1 MLAKIFLKWTFFKP
15 DLFFASC
22 FRTLQ
27 HLLEQKQF
35 GHFWRGGGVRISLSM
50 TEPIIPIPFLSTPMQ
65 IKNKNFIHF
74 PMLNIVQSPSAVFCW
89 RDFWLRGIDFWFWLN
104 KPKSDC
110 MYHFPIDLEA
120 NEIPFNSK
128 SIGKLKIHSIK
139 LQLITE
145 EQEVDFAIVMK
156 VTPDTSS
163 NEFL

>member
-1 MLAKIFLKWTFFKP
+1 
-15 DLFFASC
+15 
-22 FRTLQ
+22 
-27 HLLEQKQF
+27 
-35 GHFWRGGGVRISLSM
+35 
-50 TEPIIPIPFLSTPMQ
+50 
-65 IKNKNFIHF
+65 
-74 PMLNIVQSPSAVFCW
+74 
-89 RDFWLRGIDFWFWLN
+89 
-104 KPKSDC
+104 